1 MLRIVENIFDKFN
14 LVLPRYGTVWGKT
27 PGLQPHQEGFLQPSF
42 LACEG
47 EVPHSGWESGPWW
60 LLDRVGAVE
69 SADSGLLSTASRLLI
84 LVSPLKRGRWW
95 QCSGIIGCGACS
107 RAC

>member
-47 EVPHSGWESGPWW
+47 EVPHSG
-60 LLDRVGAVE
+60 
-69 SADSGLLSTASRLLI
+69 
-84 LVSPLKRGRWW
+84 
-95 QCSGIIGCGACS
+95 
-107 RAC
+107 